1 MTTRPLEI
9 GDEKIGD
16 EKSATRNRR
25 PLYPSHNE
33 AMAQDASKKAVAS
46 MLAVGMSPGKGT
58 LGAFYVS
65 PASRALSLAARYY
78 VYGRYKSHLCFV

>member
-1 MTTRPLEI
+1 
-9 GDEKIGD
+9 
-16 EKSATRNRR
+16 
-25 PLYPSHNE
+25 
-33 AMAQDASKKAVAS
+33 MAQDAPKKTVAS

-65 PASRALSLAARYY
+65 PASRALPLAARYY